1 MFLGEYQHS
10 LDVKGRVILP
20 ARFREQLAD
29 GAVLT
34 SEVDGC
40 LAVWTPAEFQVRA
53 AEMNELRRRGAA
65 GRDVA
70 RVFFAGA
77 VDATPDRQ
85 GRVAIPQHLR
95 EFAGLERDVIINGSF
110 DHLEVWSAERWS
122 DKKAEGIRA
131 LAEGREAVGS
141 G

>member
-10 LDVKGRVILP
+10 LDVKGRIILP
-20 ARFREQLAD
+20 ARFRESLAG

-40 LAVWTPAEFQVRA
+40 LAVWTPAEFEVRA
-53 AEMNELRRRGAA
+53 AEMNEFRRRGRD

-77 VDATPDRQ
+77 VDTVPDKQ
-85 GRVAIPQHLR
+85 GRVPIPQHLR
-95 EFAGLERDVIINGSF
+95 EFAGLQRDVVINGSF
-110 DHLEVWSAERWS
+110 DHLEVWSAERWAA
-122 DKKAEGIRA
+122 KKAEGIQA
-131 LAEGREAVGS
+131 LAEGREAMGT